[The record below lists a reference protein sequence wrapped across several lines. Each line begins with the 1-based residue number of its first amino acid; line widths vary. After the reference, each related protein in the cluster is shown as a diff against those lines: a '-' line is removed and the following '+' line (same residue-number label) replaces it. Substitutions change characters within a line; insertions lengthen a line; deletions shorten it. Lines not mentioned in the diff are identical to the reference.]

1 MLARTERVRNAF
13 PIAVGWNIPRAGSS
27 AARGCKHHQGR
38 QQAPECAEQQLLGA
52 RLAQVQLQNMPPLCW
67 YMIYCY

>member
-27 AARGCKHHQGR
+27 AARGCKHHKLEPTAGEVGSAHDMYKLNIGKLR
-38 QQAPECAEQQLLGA
+38 
-52 RLAQVQLQNMPPLCW
+52 
-67 YMIYCY
+67 